1 MRASEEHIDKMLF
14 NYLEGNFSDEKALQV
29 EREIASDPLIMEELN
44 LWKSSYI
51 HNDFYATSVIETSLL
66 QKPTLFNPITFFLN
80 SILVIGITFFSS
92 TNQKINYASTSHLN
106 VFNINYLEPKEPQH
120 LISNQTISVLVKSP
134 ATTRSHLVGS
144 LNGQIEEFEI
154 LARVSIQVPELSSIP
169 PDWIKSIIIHPKSI
183 KINHTLDAPLLA
195 QKELRK
201 KERAI
206 RRMKKK
212 ALQDRMA
219 SEFIKGDIP
228 YVVPVNPNN
237 F

>member
-1 MRASEEHIDKMLF
+1 MRASEKHIDKMLF

-29 EREIASDPLIMEELN
+29 EKEIASDPLIQDELN

-51 HNDFYATSVIETSLL
+51 HEGFYATSTIETSLL

-92 TNQKINYASTSHLN
+92 TNQKINLASTSHLN
-106 VFNINYLEPKEPQH
+106 VLNINYLEPKEPQS
-120 LISNQTISVLVKSP
+120 LFSNLPISVLAKP
-134 ATTRSHLVGS
+134 IAPTRSHFVES

-154 LARVSIQVPELSSIP
+154 RTRVSIQVPELSSIS
-169 PDWIKSIIIHPKSI
+169 PDWIESIKIHSKSI

-228 YVVPVNPNN
+228 YVVPVDPNN